1 MRYQRIEPSRGWA
14 ACGLNLREL
23 WDFRDLL
30 LQLAQRDLK
39 LRYKQT
45 LLGVTW
51 VILQPLVASL
61 VFAVVFGRVARLPS
75 EGLPY
80 LLFVYTGLLPWSFV
94 AASVQ
99 RAGSSLIA
107 DSRLIA
113 RVYFPRML
121 IPFASLGAVLVDFA
135 IAGLVM
141 LVLLFAYRVPL
152 TPNLLALPLLIGLM
166 LLIAT
171 GVSLGLSALTVY
183 YRDFVHMTPFLLQ
196 VWMYASPLV
205 YSASMVPEEWR
216 LLYGLN
222 PMAGLIDGFRWSLLA
237 SGSFPA
243 PAVALAGLV
252 GALLLLFNATLFR
265 RVERAF
271 ADVI

>member
-1 MRYQRIEPSRGWA
+1 MRYQRIAPSRGWA
-14 ACGLNLREL
+14 ACGINLREL
-23 WDFRDLL
+23 WSFRDLL

-80 LLFVYTGLLPWSFV
+80 LLFVYTGLLPWGFV

-99 RAGSSLIA
+99 RAGVSLIA

-121 IPFASLGAVLVDFA
+121 IPLASLGAVLVDFA
-135 IAGLVM
+135 VAGLVM
-141 LVLLFAYRVPL
+141 LVLLFAYRIPL
-152 TPNLLALPLLIGLM
+152 TLNLLALPLLIGLM
-166 LLIAT
+166 VLIAT

-205 YSASMVPEEWR
+205 YSARMVPEEWR
-216 LLYGLN
+216 FAYGLN
-222 PMAGLIDGFRWSLLA
+222 PMVGLIDGFRWSLLG

-243 PAVALAGLV
+243 QAMGLASLV
-252 GALLLLFNATLFR
+252 GAGLLLVNATLFR